1 MYKTSLFIIIFFIS
15 SLINAEIIKDFKVN
29 GNKRVSKE
37 TIRIYGDIEL
47 NKNYEASDLDRII
60 KNLYSTNFFE
70 DIKIEISNN
79 ILNIELKEYPVINQ
93 LVIVGEKTKRYKE
106 QIIKIL
112 KLKEKKS
119 FVKSFLAKDIENI
132 KKLYASIGYNAFES

>member
-1 MYKTSLFIIIFFIS
+1 MKKLKVKMYKTSLFIIIFFLFS

-60 KNLYSTNFFE
+60 KNLYSTNFL
-70 DIKIEISNN
+70 KIS
-79 ILNIELKEYPVINQ
+79 
-93 LVIVGEKTKRYKE
+93 
-106 QIIKIL
+106 
-112 KLKEKKS
+112 KLKYLII
-119 FVKSFLAKDIENI
+119 F
-132 KKLYASIGYNAFES
+132 

>member
-1 MYKTSLFIIIFFIS
+1 M
-15 SLINAEIIKDFKVN
+15 
-29 GNKRVSKE
+29 
-37 TIRIYGDIEL
+37 
-47 NKNYEASDLDRII
+47 
-60 KNLYSTNFFE
+60 
-70 DIKIEISNN
+70 
-79 ILNIELKEYPVINQ
+79 NIELKEYPVINQ

-132 KKLYASIGYNAFES
+132 KKLYASIGYNASKVETKIREIDNDNIDLLIEIDRGLKTKSSKIGFIGNKSVRGRD